1 MGEHWQIFLFFCGVL
16 SAWGVIIIAT
26 TRWTLTRGLAA
37 NDLRMAQVEK
47 SISDGKAE
55 NQKREREILQL
66 RCDLPL
72 EYVRREDAIRQETV
86 INAKLDTLAA
96 KIDYLRVERHV
107 EKRNDGE

>member
-1 MGEHWQIFLFFCGVL
+1 VGDHWQLILFFAGLL
-16 SAWGVIIIAT
+16 SAWGIIIIAT

-37 NDLRMAQVEK
+37 YDLRVAQIEK
-47 SISDGKAE
+47 SISDGKLE

-96 KIDYLRVERHV
+96 KIDYLRVERRS
-107 EKRNDGE
+107 EKRNDAE